1 MLCLGRNAFIW
12 LLALLATV
20 AAGAVKTRDLT
31 VYAVLFD
38 VALASAYMAEVFI
51 FSRMKP
57 ETKDIHTAEIS

>member
-1 MLCLGRNAFIW
+1 M
-12 LLALLATV
+12 LATV